1 MLHTMVIVERY
12 KEETRADGL
21 RVIHN
26 LEQPLCP
33 NCGGALIGYDHRRRV
48 VLDDAGQPTVYL
60 LRRLRCGQCRCLHL
74 EAPAVIRSHKHY
86 SAQLIEWTIS
96 GTVNSCPADDSTIRR
111 WRKEIK

>member
-33 NCGGALIGYDHRRRV
+33 NCGGALSGYDHRRRV
-48 VLDDAGQPTVYL
+48 VLDDTGQPIVYL
-60 LRRLRCGQCRCLHL
+60 LYRLRCGKCRRLHL
-74 EAPAVIRSHKHY
+74 EVPAVIRSHKHY
-86 SAQLIEWTIS
+86 SAQLIERTIN

-111 WRKEIK
+111 WKNEAK